1 MKIFIITAAGK
12 ASRFHDVGY
21 DSPKFLLPWTNNKSI
36 LSTILDELCYSNQID
51 FILLIV
57 NYREKYFKDRIE
69 ECLPKKI
76 KNKIIF
82 VKDTLGQ
89 AHTTY
94 IGVEELIKLKLE
106 DNPIIIHNSDTI
118 LKNRDIAY

>member
-1 MKIFIITAAGK
+1 MNILIITATGK

-76 KNKIIF
+76 KK
-82 VKDTLGQ
+82 
-89 AHTTY
+89 
-94 IGVEELIKLKLE
+94 
-106 DNPIIIHNSDTI
+106 
-118 LKNRDIAY
+118 